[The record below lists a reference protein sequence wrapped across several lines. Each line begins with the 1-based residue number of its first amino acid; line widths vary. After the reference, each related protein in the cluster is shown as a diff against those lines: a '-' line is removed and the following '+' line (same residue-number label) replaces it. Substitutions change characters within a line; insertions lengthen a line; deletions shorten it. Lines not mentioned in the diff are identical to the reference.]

1 MPVSYTHLDVY
12 KRQDEGSPLLVKVF
26 YGRASGDGCH
36 MARIMT
42 LRCTSLDHE
51 NPTSVTGVHVG
62 RPFLERV
69 NGWPVDFNGYV
80 GVLFRNENNLQ
91 ANSWQVDAYMKA
103 FYYGFPWSRWVNTR
117 IGMGF
122 GISYSNHV
130 PWTEVVSQERRERP
144 TSKLLNYLDPT
155 IDVNV
160 GDIFRSESWKK
171 TYFGLGISHRSGTV
185 SYTHLTPSPTFVTN
199 APDSSGG
206 AARMASGLPAGL
218 LVRAIVIGPVSYT
231 HLDVYKRQVL
241 ICARVRKSILP
252 RLLCF
257 RSFAIAALST
267 APSAS
272 FTIRAALSSARA

>member
-1 MPVSYTHLDVY
+1 
-12 KRQDEGSPLLVKVF
+12 
-26 YGRASGDGCH
+26 

-42 LRCTSLDHE
+42 LQCTSLDHE

-69 NGWPVDFNGYV
+69 NGWPLDFNGYV
-80 GVLFRNENNLQ
+80 GLLFRNENNLQ

-160 GDIFRSESWKK
+160 GDIFGSESWKK
-171 TYFGLGISHRSGTV
+171 TYFGLGISHRSGI
-185 SYTHLTPSPTFVTN
+185 F
-199 APDSSGG
+199 ASS
-206 AARMASGLPAGL
+206 
-218 LVRAIVIGPVSYT
+218 
-231 HLDVYKRQVL
+231 
-241 ICARVRKSILP
+241 
-252 RLLCF
+252 RLLGSVNGGSNYIYAYLES
-257 RSFAIAALST
+257 SF
-267 APSAS
+267 
-272 FTIRAALSSARA
+272 